1 MSKVA
6 FIFPGQGSQSVG
18 MCKDLYENYA
28 CARRTFEEADEALG
42 FSISKLC
49 FEGPEDQLRL
59 TFNTQPAILTASVA
73 CARVLAENG
82 VTCEIAAG
90 HSLGEYSALVQ
101 AEALDFADAVRIV
114 RKRGQFMQ
122 EAVPVGEGSMAAVLG
137 MDSDKIVEICRSV
150 EAECGEAVQ
159 AVNFN
164 CPGQV
169 VIAGAVG
176 AVDKALVA
184 LKEAG
189 AKRAVLLPVSAPFH
203 STLLQPASDRL
214 AEVFKTIT
222 FHDAKIPVMANV
234 NAEEVTKA
242 EVIKESLIRQAAMPV
257 LWETGVRKMIAGGVD
272 TFVEVGPGKVLC
284 GFNKKIDKSVTS
296 LNVEDEA
303 SLAKTLAYFQA
314 ENGADVAV
322 NFAGSTAAAEAV
334 AAEIEKMGRKAI
346 LVQGDVSQTEV
357 CAEMVDKVVKEL
369 GRIDILVNNAGITR
383 DTLLLRMKEE
393 DWDAVL
399 NTNLKGVFNCTKA
412 AVKYMAKQRSGAIVN
427 ISSVVALMGNAGQAN
442 YAAAKAGILGFTR
455 SVAKEMAARG
465 IRVNAVTPGFIKTDM
480 TSVLSEKVVAAMEA
494 SIPLARLGEP
504 EDIAKAVLFLVSDN
518 AAYITG
524 QTLHVDG
531 GMVM

>member
-1 MSKVA
+1 MLLEGKVA
-6 FIFPGQGSQSVG
+6 LVTGASRGIG
-18 MCKDLYENYA
+18 KA
-28 CARRTFEEADEALG
+28 IAL
-42 FSISKLC
+42 
-49 FEGPEDQLRL
+49 
-59 TFNTQPAILTASVA
+59 
-73 CARVLAENG
+73 
-82 VTCEIAAG
+82 
-90 HSLGEYSALVQ
+90 
-101 AEALDFADAVRIV
+101 
-114 RKRGQFMQ
+114 
-122 EAVPVGEGSMAAVLG
+122 
-137 MDSDKIVEICRSV
+137 
-150 EAECGEAVQ
+150 
-159 AVNFN
+159 
-164 CPGQV
+164 
-169 VIAGAVG
+169 
-176 AVDKALVA
+176 
-184 LKEAG
+184 
-189 AKRAVLLPVSAPFH
+189 LL
-203 STLLQPASDRL
+203 
-214 AEVFKTIT
+214 
-222 FHDAKIPVMANV
+222 
-234 NAEEVTKA
+234 
-242 EVIKESLIRQAAMPV
+242 
-257 LWETGVRKMIAGGVD
+257 
-272 TFVEVGPGKVLC
+272 
-284 GFNKKIDKSVTS
+284 
-296 LNVEDEA
+296 
-303 SLAKTLAYFQA
+303 A

-369 GRIDILVNNAGITR
+369 GHIDILVNNAGITR

-399 NTNLKGVFNCTKA
+399 NTNLKSVFNCTKA
-412 AVKYMAKQRSGAIVN
+412 SVKYMAKQRSGAIVN

-504 EDIAKAVLFLVSDN
+504 DDIAKAVLFLVSDN